1 MICSPIQSSCSTH
14 WLNDPFTVVLELT
27 AHWRERLSVNNV
39 LNLSV
44 AHIKLSCCLNSDYS
58 AQVVWT
64 SNMVLLVLFV
74 GLSKR
79 WFFRLITILIL
90 IFKILRLI
98 LCSICMCTSQ
108 LFKGILHSK
117 MISVTIYSPSCC
129 SKPFWVSFFC
139 NIKEDILRKGSM
151 VFVHTVQVNSNQN
164 FCCQHFWKYLLL
176 CSTDERNT
184 FEFVTWGENPSCLL
198 THSFTWK
205 LKLLLSFHFLNLSSK
220 VVFILL
226 VYFSIHFGFVG
237 FYGFY
242 NIVNVGPV
250 NFNIAI
256 FTMHQVRGFTVQST
270 ERISFMHNIWTI

>member
-27 AHWRERLSVNNV
+27 AHWKERLSVNNV

-58 AQVVWT
+58 VQVVWT

-164 FCCQHFWKYLLL
+164 CFVANIFENIFFYVPQMKEIH
-176 CSTDERNT
+176 

-198 THSFTWK
+198 THSFTWETQAAAVISLFEPIFK
-205 LKLLLSFHFLNLSSK
+205 SC
-220 VVFILL
+220 
-226 VYFSIHFGFVG
+226 VYFTCLLQYPFWFCWIL
-237 FYGFY
+237 
-242 NIVNVGPV
+242 
-250 NFNIAI
+250 
-256 FTMHQVRGFTVQST
+256 
-270 ERISFMHNIWTI
+270 WLL